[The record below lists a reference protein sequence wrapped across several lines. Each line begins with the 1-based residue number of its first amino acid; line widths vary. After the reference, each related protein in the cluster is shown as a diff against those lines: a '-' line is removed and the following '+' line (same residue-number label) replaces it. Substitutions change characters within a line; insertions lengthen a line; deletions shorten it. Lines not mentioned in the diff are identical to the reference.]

1 MLVFAVGQNLGPRPD
16 LEIQSMHSRLSWI
29 CPILLALAACGKG
42 HDLPQQ
48 PQMITDADSLDF
60 GQSLGYAT
68 YVGTAPQESLQIH
81 NGGLDDLLITSA
93 TLNGDPEFTMTGP
106 LSMRV
111 TGQQNTFIRII
122 FAPSSA
128 KIFNSTLTI
137 VSNAQ
142 NAPTKTVT
150 ISGKGVNP

>member
-1 MLVFAVGQNLGPRPD
+1 
-16 LEIQSMHSRLSWI
+16 MHSRLFWI
-29 CPILLALAACGKG
+29 CPILLGLTACGKG
-42 HDLPQQ
+42 QDLPQQ
-48 PQMITDADSLDF
+48 PQLIVDRDTIDF
-60 GQSLGYAT
+60 GQSLGFAT

-81 NGGLDDLLITSA
+81 NGGISDLLITSA
-93 TLNGDPEFTMTGP
+93 TLSGDPEFTMDGP

-111 TGQQNTFIRII
+111 TGLQNTFIRII

-128 KIFNSTLTI
+128 KVFSTTLTI

-142 NAPTKTVT
+142 NAPTKTVA